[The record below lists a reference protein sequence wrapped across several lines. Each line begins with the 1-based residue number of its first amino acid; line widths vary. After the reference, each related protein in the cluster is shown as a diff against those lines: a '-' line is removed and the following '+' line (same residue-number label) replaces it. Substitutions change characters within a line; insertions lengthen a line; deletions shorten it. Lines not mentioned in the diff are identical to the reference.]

1 MVVMRWVLATGV
13 TGTTTGGWPVRLEAA
28 GARVG
33 SGAVAAP
40 GHRTTPPGL
49 APLAISPDGGQQGW
63 ADEPVALVKSGVE
76 EARQHRPRAVMQQ
89 E

>member
-1 MVVMRWVLATGV
+1 MRWVLATGV

-40 GHRTTPPGL
+40 GDRTTPPGS
-49 APLAISPDGGQQGW
+49 APLAISPDGGTTG
-63 ADEPVALVKSGVE
+63 LG
-76 EARQHRPRAVMQQ
+76 
-89 E
+89 

>member
-1 MVVMRWVLATGV
+1 MEQLQHLATE
-13 TGTTTGGWPVRLEAA
+13 PRLL
-28 GARVG
+28 GRL
-33 SGAVAAP
+33 
-40 GHRTTPPGL
+40 RWQY
-49 APLAISPDGGQQGW
+49 PLTGGQQGW